1 MSQVLLPDSLDALWP
16 LLERPGVC
24 IFAGG
29 TDVFPRRRNYPDTL
43 TTLVGLERI
52 ESLRGVRECGG
63 DLVIGAATPLSV
75 VLASG
80 AVQRRAP
87 VLTQALA
94 CLGSPLVRNAATL
107 GGNLQTA
114 SPAGDS
120 LPPLFVLDAQI
131 ELQRCDSR
139 RILPVSAFILGPGRT
154 ALEPGEVVTAV
165 RIPPP
170 PHCARQVQ
178 NFEKLGLRSAMAI
191 AVASLAASIALD
203 HAGVVL
209 SARLAWGSVHPGI
222 LVSPEAEAAL
232 LGAPLSR
239 QGMERA
245 GALAQAAARPIDDVR
260 ASAHYRREMVGRLLL
275 RLLPKGA

>member
-1 MSQVLLPDSLDALWP
+1 VSEVLLPQSLDALWP
-16 LLERPGVC
+16 LLEPPGVR

-29 TDVFPRRRNYPDTL
+29 TDVFPRRRNYPDAI

-52 ESLRGVRECGG
+52 EALRGVRECGG
-63 DLVIGAATPLSV
+63 DLVIGAATPLSE

-80 AVQRRAP
+80 AVRRRAP

-120 LPPLFVLDAQI
+120 LPPLFVLDAQV
-131 ELQRCDSR
+131 ELQRRDSLR
-139 RILPVSAFILGPGRT
+139 TLPVSAFILGPGRT
-154 ALEPGEVVTAV
+154 ALEPGEIATAV

-170 PHCARQVQ
+170 PHCTRQVQ
-178 NFEKLGLRSAMAI
+178 HFEKLGLRSAMAI
-191 AVASLAASIALD
+191 AVASLAASIELD
-203 HAGVVL
+203 DAGVVQK
-209 SARLAWGSVHPGI
+209 ARLAWGSVHPGI
-222 LVSPEAEAAL
+222 LVRPEAEAAL
-232 LGAPLSR
+232 LGAPLSS
-239 QGMERA
+239 QSLERA
-245 GALAQAAARPIDDVR
+245 GALAQAAARPIDDSR
-260 ASAHYRREMVGRLLL
+260 ATARYRREMIGRLLP

>member
-16 LLERPGVC
+16 LLERPGVG

-29 TDVFPRRRNYPDTL
+29 TDVFPRRRGNPDAL

-52 ESLRGVRECGG
+52 EALRGIRESEGE
-63 DLVIGAATPLSV
+63 LIIGAATPLSV

-107 GGNLQTA
+107 GGNLRTA

-120 LPPLFVLDAQI
+120 LPPLFVLEAQV
-131 ELQRCDSR
+131 ELQRRLGSR
-139 RILPVSAFILGPGRT
+139 TLPVSAFIHGPGRT
-154 ALEPGEVVTAV
+154 ALEAGEIVIAV

-170 PHCARQVQ
+170 APCALQVQ
-178 NFEKLGLRSAMAI
+178 HFEKLGLRSAMAI
-191 AVASLAASIALD
+191 AVASLAANIELD
-203 HAGVVL
+203 DAGVVQN
-209 SARLAWGSVHPGI
+209 ARLAWGSVHPGI
-222 LVSPEAEAAL
+222 LVCPEAEATL
-232 LGAPLSR
+232 LGAPLGR
-239 QGMERA
+239 QGLERA
-245 GALAQAAARPIDDVR
+245 GALAQAAARPIDDLR
-260 ASAHYRREMVGRLLL
+260 ATAHYRREMVGRLLL